1 MLTQVM
7 SYCLEFGSGQIGQN
21 LMSLIKHHLAFVHS
35 NMNYAFSH
43 KAISEIKLMVE
54 TIQSMRLF
62 KYRNVPFHSAVTKKK
77 KKTCLWNFDILFYTG
92 DYASYFP
99 ETASLADWR
108 VVATAAAAPA
118 KTPPLVVEFSEE
130 WGW

>member
-1 MLTQVM
+1 M
-7 SYCLEFGSGQIGQN
+7 F
-21 LMSLIKHHLAFVHS
+21 
-35 NMNYAFSH
+35 
-43 KAISEIKLMVE
+43 
-54 TIQSMRLF
+54 
-62 KYRNVPFHSAVTKKK
+62 PFIVQLPKKK
-77 KKTCLWNFDILFYTG
+77 NCLWNFDILFYTG

-130 WGW
+130 WSW